1 MMLDETYDAVFLGQ
15 FDKFNVMF
23 EFLDSWLCHKNVN
36 SSLDSIFGD
45 GVMRAYEPMSCGK

>member
-1 MMLDETYDAVFLGQ
+1 MMLNETYDAMFLGQ
-15 FDKFNVMF
+15 FDELNVMF

-45 GVMRAYEPMSCGK
+45 GVVRAYEPMSYGK